1 MRRQKRV
8 EAAHLSHKDV
18 VQAALHIID
27 HDGLAGLSMRKLGM
41 HLGVDP
47 MAIYYYFP
55 NKQAIL
61 DAIMEAVMSQIK
73 IPDTLISVPS
83 SGSRKDIDSRRLPTG
98 KGYTPNPKES
108 SGNVLG
114 SSWVEDLRTL
124 LREFRRVLRA
134 HRHALPVVTSHPMRT
149 PAGLQLTEAVL
160 RLLRSAGFSPQEAV
174 DAVVNLGHF
183 VMGHVLTEGKETYVN
198 EASLAQTEIQV
209 SVSQLSSYPCLQ
221 EVLQSGITYN
231 PDQQFEHGL
240 DLFLLGL
247 QAQREK
253 LTE

>member
-1 MRRQKRV
+1 MRRQKRA
-8 EAAHLSHKDV
+8 ETAHLSYKDV

-27 HDGLAGLSMRKLGM
+27 HDGLKGLSMRKLGT

-55 NKQAIL
+55 SKQAVL
-61 DAIMEAVMSQIK
+61 DGIMEAVLREIK
-73 IPDTLISVPS
+73 VP
-83 SGSRKDIDSRRLPTG
+83 
-98 KGYTPNPKES
+98 NA
-108 SGNVLG
+108 LG

-149 PAGLQLTEAVL
+149 PAGLQLAEAAL
-160 RLLRSAGFSPQEAV
+160 RILRSAGFSPQEAV
-174 DAVVNLGHF
+174 DAVVNLGPF
-183 VMGHVLTEGKETYVN
+183 VMGHVLTEGREPDGN
-198 EASLAQTEIQV
+198 EPLHSQTEIMA
-209 SVSQLSSYPCLQ
+209 SVAQLSTDQYPVLQ
-221 EVLQSGITYN
+221 EVLQSGITYD
-231 PDQQFEHGL
+231 PDTQFEHGL

-253 LTE
+253 QTG